1 MILENPTRRYIIKRL
16 SEESEIEGEAMETTM
31 EVDGSGALDIENY
44 QMQMAMTMNAAV
56 PGEDDT
62 DIGME
67 MYLVDNTYYI
77 LTDALG
83 MGPAWM
89 KFEMPMES
97 WEQMNQ
103 IESQVELLEAAEVEV
118 IGSETVNGIDC
129 YVVEVTPDVEQL
141 WEMASQQALLTE
153 EMPNFDEEL
162 LDEMF
167 RSFSVRQWIAKDT
180 YLTMR
185 VEVELI
191 MEVTPEDMGYPDE
204 GEGISLDMTMTM
216 LVDDYNQPVSIELP
230 PEAEE
235 AAEVPMDSFPFDSY

>member
-162 LDEMF
+162 LDEMLQEY
-167 RSFSVRQWIAKDT
+167 SVKQWIAKDSH
-180 YLTMR
+180 
-185 VEVELI
+185 LI
-191 MEVTPEDMGYPDE
+191 MKVEMEMNIEVTPEAMGYPEEE
-204 GEGISLDMTMTM
+204 GGITIDMAMTM
-216 LVDDYNQPVSIELP
+216 LVNDYNQPVSIELP
-230 PEAEE
+230 PEAEN
-235 AAEVPMDSFPFDSY
+235 AMDIMDFMDYMDY